1 MSSVYDA
8 LTKAGKHTETS
19 GVLTLPWQRIS
30 PGWKIMMLVLAVV
43 FVLIV
48 NQLMARVLRTQMD
61 ESADIMATNLSDAA
75 ASYLASKDM
84 LRLRTTVT
92 KYARLSR
99 VAYIFV
105 RDHGGEVIAHSP
117 ATFSPKLQQGVTFA
131 QDSQVSRRE
140 LTLEGRSIYET
151 RAPILDGQLGSAYIG
166 ISADAVDREI
176 YQALFMFVWPM
187 TFGIFAAVIVVV
199 ILAQSSIR
207 ALRRLIELRLL
218 FSNRHVIDLWR
229 AGSRGRDP
237 HKSTTMLR
245 TEQK

>member
-8 LTKAGKHTETS
+8 LTKAGKQTEPS
-19 GVLTLPWQRIS
+19 SALTLSWQQIS
-30 PGWKIMMLVLAVV
+30 LRWKIMMLVLAIV
-43 FVLIV
+43 FVVIV

-61 ESADIMATNLSDAA
+61 ESAVIITTNLSDAA
-75 ASYLASKDM
+75 ASYLASKDL

-99 VAYIFV
+99 VAYVFV
-105 RDHGGEVIAHSP
+105 RDREGEVIAHSS
-117 ATFSPKLQQGVTFA
+117 ATFSQELQQAFTFA

-140 LTLEGRSIYET
+140 LTFEGKPIYET

-176 YQALFMFVWPM
+176 YRALFMFVWPM

-199 ILAQSSIR
+199 ILAQPSNR
-207 ALRRLIELRLL
+207 ALRRLIELR
-218 FSNRHVIDLWR
+218 S
-229 AGSRGRDP
+229 GSQAP
-237 HKSTTMLR
+237 
-245 TEQK
+245 

>member
-8 LTKAGKHTETS
+8 LIKAGKQTETS
-19 GVLTLPWQRIS
+19 GALTLPWQRIS
-30 PGWKIMMLVLAVV
+30 LRWNIMMLVLAVV
-43 FVLIV
+43 FVVIV
-48 NQLMARVLRTQMD
+48 NQLMARVLWTQMD
-61 ESADIMATNLSDAA
+61 ESAVIMTTNLSDAA

-99 VAYIFV
+99 VAYVFV
-105 RDHGGEVIAHSP
+105 RDREGEVIAHSS
-117 ATFSPKLQQGVTFA
+117 ATFSPELQQGVTFA

-140 LTLEGRSIYET
+140 LTLEGRPIYET

-199 ILAQSSIR
+199 IVPCGSSGGVGEGDGLGFGAGLTGKLLAPAKKLSC
-207 ALRRLIELRLL
+207 AE
-218 FSNRHVIDLWR
+218 D
-229 AGSRGRDP
+229 
-237 HKSTTMLR
+237 
-245 TEQK
+245 

>member
-43 FVLIV
+43 FVVIV
-48 NQLMARVLRTQMD
+48 NQLMAQVLRNQMN
-61 ESADIMATNLSDAA
+61 ENAVIMITNLSDAA
-75 ASYLASKDM
+75 ASYLASKDL

-99 VAYIFV
+99 VAYVFV
-105 RDHGGEVIAHSP
+105 RDHGGEVVAHSS
-117 ATFSPKLQQGVTFA
+117 ATLSPKHQQGVTFA

-166 ISADAVDREI
+166 ISADAVEREI
-176 YQALFMFVWPM
+176 YQALFIFVWPI
-187 TFGIFAAVIVVV
+187 TFGLSAAVIVVL
-199 ILAQSSIR
+199 ISAQPAVR
-207 ALRRLIELRLL
+207 ALRRLIELR
-218 FSNRHVIDLWR
+218 S
-229 AGSRGRDP
+229 GSQAS
-237 HKSTTMLR
+237 STQRL
-245 TEQK
+245 E

>member
-1 MSSVYDA
+1 MSNVYDA
-8 LTKAGKHTETS
+8 LTKAGKQTETS
-19 GVLTLPWQRIS
+19 GALTLPWQRIS
-30 PGWKIMMLVLAVV
+30 LRWKIMMLVLAVV
-43 FVLIV
+43 FVVIV

-61 ESADIMATNLSDAA
+61 ESAVIMTTNLSDAA

-99 VAYIFV
+99 VAYVYI
-105 RDHGGEVIAHSP
+105 RDREGEVIAHSS
-117 ATFSPKLQQGVTFA
+117 ATFSPELQQGVTFA

-140 LTLEGRSIYET
+140 LTLEGRPIYET

-187 TFGIFAAVIVVV
+187 TFGLFAAVIVVV
-199 ILAQSSIR
+199 ILAQPSIR
-207 ALRRLIELRLL
+207 ALRRLIELR
-218 FSNRHVIDLWR
+218 S
-229 AGSRGRDP
+229 GSQGP
-237 HKSTTMLR
+237 
-245 TEQK
+245 

>member
-8 LTKAGKHTETS
+8 LTRAGKHSETS
-19 GVLTLPWQRIS
+19 GALTLPWHRIS
-30 PGWKIMMLVLAVV
+30 LRWNIMMLVLAVV
-43 FVLIV
+43 FVVIV
-48 NQLMARVLRTQMD
+48 SQLMARVLRNQMA
-61 ESADIMATNLSDAA
+61 ENAVIMTTNLSDAA
-75 ASYLASKDM
+75 ASYLASKDL

-99 VAYIFV
+99 VAYVFV
-105 RDHGGEVIAHSP
+105 RDREGEVIAHSP
-117 ATFSPKLQQGVTFA
+117 ATFSLQLQQGVTLP

-199 ILAQSSIR
+199 ILAQPSIR
-207 ALRRLIELRLL
+207 ALRRLIELR
-218 FSNRHVIDLWR
+218 
-229 AGSRGRDP
+229 AGSQAP
-237 HKSTTMLR
+237 
-245 TEQK
+245 

>member
-8 LTKAGKHTETS
+8 LTKAGKQSETS
-19 GVLTLPWQRIS
+19 SALTLPWQQIS
-30 PGWKIMMLVLAVV
+30 LRWKIMMLVLAIV
-43 FVLIV
+43 FVVIV

-61 ESADIMATNLSDAA
+61 ESAVIMTTNLSDAA
-75 ASYLASKDM
+75 ASYLAGKDL

-99 VAYIFV
+99 VAYVFV
-105 RDHGGEVIAHSP
+105 RDREGEVIAHSS
-117 ATFSPKLQQGVTFA
+117 ATFSPELQQGVTFA

-140 LTLEGRSIYET
+140 LTLEGRPIYET

-176 YQALFMFVWPM
+176 YQSLFMFVWPM

-199 ILAQSSIR
+199 ILAQPSIR
-207 ALRRLIELRLL
+207 ALRRLSEAR
-218 FSNRHVIDLWR
+218 N
-229 AGSRGRDP
+229 
-237 HKSTTMLR
+237 KQT
-245 TEQK
+245 

>member
-8 LTKAGKHTETS
+8 LTKAGKHTEPS
-19 GVLTLPWQRIS
+19 GVLTLPWHHTS
-30 PGWKIMMLVLAVV
+30 LGWKITILLLAIV
-43 FVLIV
+43 FVVIV
-48 NQLMARVLRTQMD
+48 NQLMARVLRNQMA
-61 ESADIMATNLSDAA
+61 ENAVIMTTNLSDAA
-75 ASYLASKDM
+75 ASYLASKDL

-99 VAYIFV
+99 VAYVFV
-105 RDHGGEVIAHSP
+105 RDREGEVIAHSP
-117 ATFSPKLQQGVTFA
+117 ATFSPELKQPLTFP
-131 QDSQVSRRE
+131 QDSQVSGRE

-199 ILAQSSIR
+199 ILAQPSIR
-207 ALRRLIELRLL
+207 ALRRLMEL
-218 FSNRHVIDLWR
+218 SS
-229 AGSRGRDP
+229 GSQGP
-237 HKSTTMLR
+237 
-245 TEQK
+245 

>member
-1 MSSVYDA
+1 
-8 LTKAGKHTETS
+8 
-19 GVLTLPWQRIS
+19 
-30 PGWKIMMLVLAVV
+30 MMLVLAVV
-43 FVLIV
+43 FVVIV
-48 NQLMARVLRTQMD
+48 NQLMARVLRTQID
-61 ESADIMATNLSDAA
+61 ESAVIMTTNLSDAA

-99 VAYIFV
+99 VAYVFV
-105 RDHGGEVIAHSP
+105 RDREGEVIAHSS
-117 ATFSPKLQQGVTFA
+117 ATFSPELQQGVTFA

-140 LTLEGRSIYET
+140 LTLEGRPIYET

-199 ILAQSSIR
+199 ILAQPSIR
-207 ALRRLIELRLL
+207 ALRRLIELR
-218 FSNRHVIDLWR
+218 S
-229 AGSRGRDP
+229 GSQAP
-237 HKSTTMLR
+237 
-245 TEQK
+245 

>member
-8 LTKAGKHTETS
+8 LTRAGKHTETS
-19 GVLTLPWQRIS
+19 GALTLPWQHIS
-30 PGWKIMMLVLAVV
+30 LRWKIMMLVLAVV
-43 FVLIV
+43 FVVIV

-61 ESADIMATNLSDAA
+61 ESAVIMTTNLSDAA
-75 ASYLASKDM
+75 ASYLAGKDL

-99 VAYIFV
+99 VAYVFV
-105 RDHGGEVIAHSP
+105 RDREGEVIAHSP
-117 ATFSPKLQQGVTFA
+117 ATFSPELQQGVTFA

-140 LTLEGRSIYET
+140 LTLEGRPIYET

-176 YQALFMFVWPM
+176 YRALFMFVWPM

-199 ILAQSSIR
+199 ILAQPSNR
-207 ALRRLIELRLL
+207 ALRRLIELR
-218 FSNRHVIDLWR
+218 S
-229 AGSRGRDP
+229 GSQAP
-237 HKSTTMLR
+237 
-245 TEQK
+245 

>member
-8 LTKAGKHTETS
+8 LIKAGKQTETS
-19 GVLTLPWQRIS
+19 GALTLPWPRIS
-30 PGWKIMMLVLAVV
+30 LRWKIMMLVLAVV
-43 FVLIV
+43 FVVIV

-61 ESADIMATNLSDAA
+61 ESAVIMTTNLSDAA

-99 VAYIFV
+99 VAYVFV
-105 RDHGGEVIAHSP
+105 RDREGEVIAHSS

-151 RAPILDGQLGSAYIG
+151 RAPILDGQLGSVYIG
-166 ISADAVDREI
+166 ISADAVEREI
-176 YQALFMFVWPM
+176 YQALFMFVWPI
-187 TFGIFAAVIVVV
+187 TFGLFAAVIVAMIV
-199 ILAQSSIR
+199 AQPAVR
-207 ALRRLIELRLL
+207 ALRRLIELR
-218 FSNRHVIDLWR
+218 S
-229 AGSRGRDP
+229 GSQTP
-237 HKSTTMLR
+237 
-245 TEQK
+245 

>member
-8 LTKAGKHTETS
+8 LTRAGKHTETS

-30 PGWKIMMLVLAVV
+30 LRWNIMMLVLAVV

-48 NQLMARVLRTQMD
+48 NQLIARVLRNQMN
-61 ESADIMATNLSDAA
+61 ENAVIMTTNLSDAA
-75 ASYLASKDM
+75 ASYLASKDL

-99 VAYIFV
+99 VAYVFV
-105 RDHGGEVIAHSP
+105 RDREGEVIAHSP
-117 ATFSPKLQQGVTFA
+117 ATFSPELQQRVTFA

-166 ISADAVDREI
+166 ISADAVEREI
-176 YQALFMFVWPM
+176 YQALFMFVWPI
-187 TFGIFAAVIVVV
+187 TFGLFAAVIVAMIV
-199 ILAQSSIR
+199 AQPAVR
-207 ALRRLIELRLL
+207 ALRRLIELR
-218 FSNRHVIDLWR
+218 S
-229 AGSRGRDP
+229 GSQTP
-237 HKSTTMLR
+237 
-245 TEQK
+245 

>member
-8 LTKAGKHTETS
+8 LTKAGKHTEPS
-19 GVLTLPWQRIS
+19 GVPTLPWHPTS
-30 PGWKIMMLVLAVV
+30 LGWKITILLLAIV
-43 FVLIV
+43 FVVIV
-48 NQLMARVLRTQMD
+48 NQLMARVLRNQMN
-61 ESADIMATNLSDAA
+61 ENAVIMTTNLSDAA
-75 ASYLASKDM
+75 ASYLASKDL

-99 VAYIFV
+99 VAYVFV
-105 RDHGGEVIAHSP
+105 RDREGEVIAHSP
-117 ATFSPKLQQGVTFA
+117 ATFSPELQQGVTFA

-199 ILAQSSIR
+199 ILAQPSIR
-207 ALRRLIELRLL
+207 ALRRLIEL
-218 FSNRHVIDLWR
+218 SSG
-229 AGSRGRDP
+229 AQGP
-237 HKSTTMLR
+237 
-245 TEQK
+245 